1 MKFKKPFD
9 KSCKQCGK
17 TFKART
23 NGKLYCG
30 LPCLNTAW
38 DQRNKYRLGEE
49 RVAKKILE
57 LK

>member
-38 DQRNKYRLGEE
+38 YQRNKYRLGEE
-49 RVAKKILE
+49 RVAKKLLI
-57 LK
+57 